1 MVDGLKTYG
10 NEEINKKFEG
20 KTPVFICTIATTDTS
35 KIHGISG
42 AGASEELNMYTP
54 AADVEIMK
62 YGAPHCMEEIPET
75 VSEGEA
81 APTPSMLTKAC
92 LDLTGCDLEVVD
104 AGCSTRSRIIQRTS
118 PASRPFWHLRL
129 LWSFPLKKQRTCS

>member
-10 NEEINKKFEG
+10 NENLNKKFKG
-20 KTPVFICTIATTDTS
+20 KPVFICTIATTDTS

-62 YGAPHCMEEIPET
+62 YGKPHCMSEIPET
-75 VSEGEA
+75 VSF
-81 APTPSMLTKAC
+81 LNVLKAS
-92 LDLTGCDLEVVD
+92 LF
-104 AGCSTRSRIIQRTS
+104 S
-118 PASRPFWHLRL
+118 
-129 LWSFPLKKQRTCS
+129 